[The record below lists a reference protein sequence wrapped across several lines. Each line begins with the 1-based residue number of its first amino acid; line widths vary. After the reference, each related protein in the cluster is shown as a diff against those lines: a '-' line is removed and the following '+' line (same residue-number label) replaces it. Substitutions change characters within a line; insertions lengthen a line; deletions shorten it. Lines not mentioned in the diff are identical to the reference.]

1 MTPDI
6 TISACCC
13 GETAL
18 PCWCSAVGSNEN
30 EPRECKW
37 QPLTLTL
44 LGNMFWLISWVV
56 APLVVTEVRELWW
69 PLQEA
74 FWQFLTF
81 QLARRCD
88 HHSNGLPG
96 TAVLWRNKTDL
107 DQVSDIYIYIF
118 ICQIYKSIQPGHW
131 CDVLKPRE
139 CILPQTSLSHCHEM
153 LCKKEI
159 HQKAR
164 STFGWLVNIKGCIKG
179 FGLLQSY
186 KSWLLQF
193 DRPFYPLTGNN
204 WVIGI
209 HLWIASGALEQ
220 PGTPTRP

>member
-18 PCWCSAVGSNEN
+18 PRWYSAVGSNEN

-107 DQVSDIYIYIF
+107 DQVSDIYIFFF
-118 ICQIYKSIQPGHW
+118 ICQIYKSIQP
-131 CDVLKPRE
+131 
-139 CILPQTSLSHCHEM
+139 
-153 LCKKEI
+153 
-159 HQKAR
+159 
-164 STFGWLVNIKGCIKG
+164 
-179 FGLLQSY
+179 
-186 KSWLLQF
+186 
-193 DRPFYPLTGNN
+193 
-204 WVIGI
+204 VIGVMYLNHVSVFCPR
-209 HLWIASGALEQ
+209 HLY
-220 PGTPTRP
+220 PTVMKCCAKKKSLKKHVRHLVGC